1 MRGSA
6 QIDDVFQHYML
17 KPYFLGG
24 CCCCRM
30 KSPFSFTIFLFN
42 FVNEPHTLIFMHTLS
57 SLACMSGG
65 VYVYFVIKTVNT
77 QILDADW
84 PDGNRLWWKYFHML
98 VSSLLICSIRRSCA
112 ECVLCNVYVTLIVHL
127 QVTHRPLFL
136 CATSTNKLLINES
149 TTDDLFW
156 HFCWKQQRQ

>member
-42 FVNEPHTLIFMHTLS
+42 FVNEPHTLIFMHTLF
-57 SLACMSGG
+57 SLAVTRGLECMSGG
-65 VYVYFVIKTVNT
+65 VYVYFVIKTVKT
-77 QILDADW
+77 H
-84 PDGNRLWWKYFHML
+84 KYL
-98 VSSLLICSIRRSCA
+98 TLIDQTGTVYDENIFICSCLHFWLSIRRSCA
-112 ECVLCNVYVTLIVHL
+112 ECVHMC
-127 QVTHRPLFL
+127 
-136 CATSTNKLLINES
+136 CATYTSLWQCTFRSLIGHFFSVPLQQTNY
-149 TTDDLFW
+149 W
-156 HFCWKQQRQ
+156 